1 MADETPSHSYIVLS
15 DNFTGGE
22 KGKRV
27 SLPATPQTAILVES
41 GHIKPA
47 SKAAA
52 AAVEEATE

>member
-1 MADETPSHSYIVLS
+1 MADEVQSHSYIVLS
-15 DNFTGGE
+15 DNYTGGE

-52 AAVEEATE
+52 EATKDDS